1 VWDRYVL
8 GLIVENIGPT
18 FEGTW
23 TRLHG
28 DGKSSTRAALLSWT
42 MKTKSG
48 LKVKLT
54 YKGQRLFEEEIV
66 EVRDSAEMIEAQ
78 SRLRRHVSKE
88 VRLEDDEFNRLKTTL
103 TKARTTQISDQ
114 KAQVIEAIKHGMQV
128 NLFIPFLIFD

>member
-1 VWDRYVL
+1 
-8 GLIVENIGPT
+8 
-18 FEGTW
+18 
-23 TRLHG
+23 
-28 DGKSSTRAALLSWT
+28 